1 MWYIKIYDFMIT
13 QLHLKGFELLV
24 YAWYFAWQESGQTL
38 NLNQGQVAE
47 MLSMS
52 RPQMSN
58 IMKRLSDKGLVSYKN
73 NNIVVTKFITSQ
85 NDESYKIY
93 NSELQNL
100 QLPVTKNITPSYKN
114 YNFTINNNIKDNL
127 KDNLKDCQIA
137 DATDGQKKSPKKPI
151 EGDTKKEKLRK
162 KKSPSIVTE
171 CRRHWE
177 EHYKQSKGV
186 EYYYTAKDAAA
197 VKQILDKIRFCM
209 PEAERDHEDIVLAN
223 FKAFANA
230 IFYGGRIDGWLRDNL
245 SLSIINSK
253 FNEIHNLLRN
263 GKSRK
268 DTNNGSN
275 ADDRRVSKDF
285 LAELMRAAGG
295 KV

>member
-1 MWYIKIYDFMIT
+1 M
-13 QLHLKGFELLV
+13 
-24 YAWYFAWQESGQTL
+24 
-38 NLNQGQVAE
+38 
-47 MLSMS
+47 
-52 RPQMSN
+52 
-58 IMKRLSDKGLVSYKN
+58 
-73 NNIVVTKFITSQ
+73 
-85 NDESYKIY
+85 
-93 NSELQNL
+93 
-100 QLPVTKNITPSYKN
+100 
-114 YNFTINNNIKDNL
+114 
-127 KDNLKDCQIA
+127 
-137 DATDGQKKSPKKPI
+137 
-151 EGDTKKEKLRK
+151 
-162 KKSPSIVTE
+162 
-171 CRRHWE
+171 
-177 EHYKQSKGV
+177 

-268 DTNNGSN
+268 DTDNGSN

-285 LAELMRAAGG
+285 LAELMRTAGG

>member
-58 IMKRLSDKGLVSYKN
+58 IIKRLSDKGLVSYKN
-73 NNIVVTKFITSQ
+73 NNIVVTKFITPQ

-230 IFYGGRIDGWLRDNL
+230 IFYGDRIDGWLRDNL

>member
-137 DATDGQKKSPKKPI
+137 DATDGQKKSLKKPI

-177 EHYKQSKGV
+177 ENYKQSKGV

-230 IFYGGRIDGWLRDNL
+230 IFYGDRIDGWLRDNL

>member
-253 FNEIHNLLRN
+253 FNEIHNQLRN

>member
-13 QLHLKGFELLV
+13 QLHLKGNELLV
-24 YAWYFAWQESGQTL
+24 YAWLYGWHESGNTIMLRGYQIATL
-38 NLNQGQVAE
+38 LNIDPSVFTRTLKKLRASGLIDEKSIPV
-47 MLSMS
+47 
-52 RPQMSN
+52 
-58 IMKRLSDKGLVSYKN
+58 IDKKSISESQKECEKIDKKSIKKLTKSQFEIDKKSISHIY
-73 NNIVVTKFITSQ
+73 NNIYTR
-85 NDESYKIY
+85 D
-93 NSELQNL
+93 
-100 QLPVTKNITPSYKN
+100 NITP
-114 YNFTINNNIKDNL
+114 L
-127 KDNLKDCQIA
+127 GGQIA
-137 DATDGQKKSPKKPI
+137 DATDGQKKSLKKPI
-151 EGDTKKEKLRK
+151 EGDAKKEKEKLRK

>member
-13 QLHLKGFELLV
+13 QLHLKGNDLLV
-24 YAWYFAWQESGQTL
+24 YAWLCGWHESGNTMMLRGYQIATMLNIDPSVFTRTL
-38 NLNQGQVAE
+38 KKLRASGLIDEKSIPVIDKKSISE
-47 MLSMS
+47 S
-52 RPQMSN
+52 RKEGEK
-58 IMKRLSDKGLVSYKN
+58 IDKKSIKKLTKSQFEIDKKSISHIY
-73 NNIVVTKFITSQ
+73 NNIYTR
-85 NDESYKIY
+85 D
-93 NSELQNL
+93 
-100 QLPVTKNITPSYKN
+100 NITP
-114 YNFTINNNIKDNL
+114 IGG
-127 KDNLKDCQIA
+127 QIA
-137 DATDGQKKSPKKPI
+137 DATDGLKKSPKKPI

-263 GKSRK
+263 GKTRK

-275 ADDRRVSKDF
+275 ADDRRVSTDF
-285 LAELMRAAGG
+285 IEELMRAAGG

>member
-177 EHYKQSKGV
+177 ENYKQSKGV

-230 IFYGGRIDGWLRDNL
+230 IFYGDRIDGWLRDNL

-253 FNEIHNLLRN
+253 FNEIHNQLRN

-268 DTNNGSN
+268 DTNNSSN

>member
-177 EHYKQSKGV
+177 ENYKQSKGV

-230 IFYGGRIDGWLRDNL
+230 IFYGDRIDGWLRDNL

>member
-13 QLHLKGFELLV
+13 ELHLKGFELLV

-230 IFYGGRIDGWLRDNL
+230 IFYGDRIDGWLRDNL

>member
-1 MWYIKIYDFMIT
+1 MWHIKIYEDMIT
-13 QLHLKGFELLV
+13 ELHLKGNELLV
-24 YAWYFAWQESGQTL
+24 YAWYYSWQESNRKLLLKQS
-38 NLNQGQVAE
+38 QVAE
-47 MLSMS
+47 MLSLT
-52 RPQMSN
+52 RPQMSV
-58 IMKRLSDKGLVSYKN
+58 IMRRLREKGLISYQNDNIKVTKMITENKN
-73 NNIVVTKFITSQ
+73 RSYQNDNKKLSNRQQKVTKMITRSYQNDNNTIHNNIQDKQ
-85 NDESYKIY
+85 DIY
-93 NSELQNL
+93 N
-100 QLPVTKNITPSYKN
+100 I
-114 YNFTINNNIKDNL
+114 
-127 KDNLKDCQIA
+127 CQIA